1 LEEGRCLYDFLI
13 EFRSSDHEID
23 DPYQLGCWW
32 PDSSLWAVAEWWVG
46 PVCHA
51 SKIKVHDKHFVC
63 RAL

>member
-1 LEEGRCLYDFLI
+1 MIFSSNLDRPI
-13 EFRSSDHEID
+13 ARSMVPTGWGVD
-23 DPYQLGCWW
+23 G
-32 PDSSLWAVAEWWVG
+32 PDSSLWAMAEWWVG